1 MRKILDLPER
11 ICACGCNRQ
20 FKPTRGNQRF
30 FEAAC
35 RKKFHAE
42 EMVAVRRGS
51 ITQWLSQ
58 LTVVMSACKPAL
70 EQYQI
75 NKDECGENEMSE
87 AIDVLSEVV
96 ASLTKIRKSQFP
108 NPPTS

>member
-42 EMVAVRRGS
+42 EMVAVRRRDLLKLLDAF
-51 ITQWLSQ
+51 ITDQATSRDFEAYDRLKA
-58 LTVVMSACKPAL
+58 VL
-70 EQYQI
+70 E
-75 NKDECGENEMSE
+75 K
-87 AIDVLSEVV
+87 
-96 ASLTKIRKSQFP
+96 K
-108 NPPTS
+108 

>member
-42 EMVAVRRGS
+42 EMVAVRKTDLELILMFESDGYRAEEW
-51 ITQWLSQ
+51 QEAFWRLK
-58 LTVVMSACKPAL
+58 LAL
-70 EQYQI
+70 E
-75 NKDECGENEMSE
+75 K
-87 AIDVLSEVV
+87 
-96 ASLTKIRKSQFP
+96 K
-108 NPPTS
+108 